1 MGKKL
6 FILGFILLSIHA
18 GLTVWYARVMSDS
31 SLLKSDRYFQ
41 TLPVEMDVL
50 VMGNS
55 HAMSINPELWKGCYN
70 MATSG
75 ERLHQSYY
83 KLAHLLEEK
92 QLKVNRVIVPCDLMT
107 LRAEKLEHTP
117 HQFYWNRFVN
127 ESELSKFSEK
137 PLDFSMHRLLNT
149 LFPYKDG
156 EKDVMDY
163 YFATDQ
169 SKERARERAFAK
181 IKSLNG
187 DETRSLTDSCLQA
200 QISDYGRFYM
210 DKITQLCEKHNCK
223 LSMVRFPVTAHY
235 FFSESECFDPEEH
248 YQLVTN
254 TFQIKGQ
261 SVPILDFHAA
271 FPQSAFRD
279 PHHLKY
285 GAECDSMTLLLQA
298 AIQK

>member
-6 FILGFILLSIHA
+6 LILGFIFLSIHA
-18 GLTVWYARVMSDS
+18 GLTIWYARVMSES

-41 TLPVEMDVL
+41 TLPAEMDVL
-50 VMGNS
+50 VIGNS
-55 HAMSINPELWKGCYN
+55 HAMSINPDLWEGCYN
-70 MATSG
+70 MSTSG
-75 ERLHQSYY
+75 ECLHQTYY
-83 KLAHLLEEK
+83 KLEHLLEVRERKVK
-92 QLKVNRVIVPCDLMT
+92 QVVVPCDLMT
-107 LRAEKLEHTP
+107 LRAENLEHTRN
-117 HQFYWNRFVN
+117 QFYWNRFVN
-127 ESELSKFSEK
+127 EGELSKFAEK

-163 YFATDQ
+163 YFATEQ

-181 IKSLNG
+181 IKSLSG

-210 DKITQLCEKHNCK
+210 NKLTKLCQQHQCE
-223 LSMVRFPVTAHY
+223 LSLVRFPVTAHY
-235 FFSESECFDPEEH
+235 FFSESACFDPEEH
-248 YQLVTN
+248 YQRVRE
-254 TFQIKGQ
+254 TFQINGQ
-261 SVPILDFHAA
+261 SVPILDFHTA

-285 GAECDSMTLLLQA
+285 GAQCDSMTLLLKA

>member
-55 HAMSINPELWKGCYN
+55 HAMSINPELWEGCYN

>member
-6 FILGFILLSIHA
+6 IILGFIFLSIHA
-18 GLTVWYARVMSDS
+18 GLTIWYARVMSES
-31 SLLKSDRYFQ
+31 SLLKSDHYFQ
-41 TLPVEMDVL
+41 TLPAEMDVL
-50 VMGNS
+50 VIGNS
-55 HAMSINPELWKGCYN
+55 HAMSINPELWEGCFN
-70 MATSG
+70 ISTSG
-75 ERLHQSYY
+75 ECLHQTYY
-83 KLAHLLEEK
+83 KLEHLLEVKER
-92 QLKVNRVIVPCDLMT
+92 KVGKILVPCDLMT
-107 LRAEKLEHTP
+107 LRAEELEHTP
-117 HQFYWNRFVN
+117 NQFYWNRFVN
-127 ESELSKFSEK
+127 EGELSQFAER

-163 YFATDQ
+163 YFATEQ

-181 IKSLNG
+181 IKSLSG

-235 FFSESECFDPEEH
+235 FFSESACFDPEEH

-285 GAECDSMTLLLQA
+285 GAQCDSMTLLLKA
-298 AIQK
+298 AVLK